1 MNLLKKREYLE
12 KKELKN
18 VRKINKKFENK
29 LHKLKKSKNS
39 KALKV
44 IAITGSC
51 GKSTTAVILH
61 ENLKALGYYI
71 ADETLVKDKNIIYT
85 VIKFS
90 KGKKKYNY
98 KELYLGPILISK
110 NDDLFKE
117 KNKKEINTLRMIVN
131 GIGNGHYFYKK
142 RLKRNIR
149 ILEKIGT

>member
-29 LHKLKKSKNS
+29 LHKLKKNKNS

-61 ENLKALGYYI
+61 ENLKALGYKSVLYSSAMVDSPASFLKKNEAYEI
-71 ADETLVKDKNIIYT
+71 AVRNEEALLSII
-85 VIKFS
+85 
-90 KGKKKYNY
+90 
-98 KELYLGPILISK
+98 
-110 NDDLFKE
+110 
-117 KNKKEINTLRMIVN
+117 NK
-131 GIGNGHYFYKK
+131 
-142 RLKRNIR
+142 
-149 ILEKIGT
+149 